1 MAIYLKID
9 GINGDATHKDH
20 QRWIE
25 CFKVDYRI
33 FREMQGKVGAG
44 ITRETGT
51 PEVSDVSICKR
62 IDSSSPYLMTMAT
75 TGVSKKATI
84 HYVSTGAGY
93 TYNEVTLSN
102 CIVSGFNTSCDAEK
116 PTEMFCLNFTAIE
129 FKYTP
134 YDEKNVAASPQVTS
148 YDLAT
153 TAVG

>member
-9 GINGDATHKDH
+9 GIDGDATHKDH
-20 QRWIE
+20 HKWID
-25 CFKVDYRI
+25 CFKVEYGI

-51 PEVSDVSICKR
+51 PKVSDVNICKR
-62 IDSSSPYLMTMAT
+62 IDSSTPYLMTMAAS
-75 TGVSKKATI
+75 GVSNKATL

-93 TYNEVTLSN
+93 TYNEVKLSN
-102 CIVSGFNTSCDAEK
+102 CIVSSFNTSCDNET
-116 PTEMFCLNFTAIE
+116 PTESFCLNFTAIE

-134 YDEKNVAASPQVTS
+134 YDEKNAAASPQVTA
-148 YDLAT
+148 YDLTT